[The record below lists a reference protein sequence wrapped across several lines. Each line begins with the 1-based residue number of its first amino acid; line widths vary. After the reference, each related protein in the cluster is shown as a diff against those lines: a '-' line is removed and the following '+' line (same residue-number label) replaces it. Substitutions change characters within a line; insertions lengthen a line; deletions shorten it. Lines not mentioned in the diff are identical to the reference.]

1 MKTIKTFSFIWSIF
15 DNWKKSKNQIYIH
28 SLSEVNRGLIFSSK
42 NFNLLTNWKTW
53 TGWAHNNSQTFLG
66 SLGGCISFSS
76 SKTGWCFSKYL
87 KDKSKQTT
95 VDDIRVIF
103 DLFQIK
109 WKILQIK
116 LYLHSLQSLYLKTI
130 QTIEPFFLI
139 LLMKLALEDFILVEK
154 CNLIFSILVPFVLNF
169 LDPFCIFDNC
179 FGTSCSAGGLW
190 AIDNCELGRLLDQK
204 KM

>member
-28 SLSEVNRGLIFSSK
+28 SLSEVKRGLIFSSK

-95 VDDIRVIF
+95 VDCIRVIF

-130 QTIEPFFLI
+130 QTIEPFFSY
-139 LLMKLALEDFILVEK
+139 LAHET
-154 CNLIFSILVPFVLNF
+154 S
-169 LDPFCIFDNC
+169 
-179 FGTSCSAGGLW
+179 FGRFH
-190 AIDNCELGRLLDQK
+190 IGR